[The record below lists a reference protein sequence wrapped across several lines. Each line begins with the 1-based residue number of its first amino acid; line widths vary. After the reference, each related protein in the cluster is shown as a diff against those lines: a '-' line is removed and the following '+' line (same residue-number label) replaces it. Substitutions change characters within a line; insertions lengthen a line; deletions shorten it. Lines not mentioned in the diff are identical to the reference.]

1 MATQYIKLIFVFII
15 PRQNILQCGPP
26 TAAAFAQNQKI
37 RQGIEEFSEGKMTNK
52 TTFRLTLLFTILTSL
67 FSFIA
72 YAWDGD
78 QIDNDEKVVF
88 FPSYGYF
95 NSSNSKWVIM
105 IQGHIYEPSASSV
118 KRRAIMS
125 GFETFTGS
133 TVQDEDEFWRR
144 IRPLVSDDEGGE
156 KVQIKLGGK
165 TYTMPESSAGGRIT
179 GKLTLADSEAQQL
192 MDSAGWITYT
202 ATSENNRIFTGKIQL
217 IQANGISI
225 ISDIDDT
232 IKTTEVYKGR
242 KAMLINTFNR
252 PLEAAPGMSAFY
264 RNLNKSDTR
273 FHYLSGSPWQLFP
286 VLEEFLGVNSFPSG
300 SFNMKEFRANPS
312 SPEFWDF
319 IASGSTQELKKDV
332 IKDIM
337 TSYPNRQFILIGDSG
352 EHDPEIYGWAADTY
366 PNQVKEIY
374 IRNVTQEV
382 FGNQRMTDSFGT
394 FVNKVRLID
403 MNDGSIDQP

>member
-1 MATQYIKLIFVFII
+1 L
-15 PRQNILQCGPP
+15 
-26 TAAAFAQNQKI
+26 
-37 RQGIEEFSEGKMTNK
+37 TNK
-52 TTFRLTLLFTILTSL
+52 TAFSSSLLLFILTSL
-67 FSFIA
+67 FSFMA

-95 NSSNSKWVIM
+95 NSSNSKWVII
-105 IQGHIYEPSASSV
+105 IQGHIFEPSTSSV
-118 KRRAIMS
+118 KRSVLIS
-125 GFETFTGS
+125 GFETYTGS

-156 KVQIKLGGK
+156 KVRITLGGK
-165 TYTMPESSAGGRIT
+165 TYAMPESSPGGRIT
-179 GKLTLADSEAQQL
+179 GKLTLTDREAQPL
-192 MDSAGWITYT
+192 MESAGWITYT
-202 ATSENNRIFTGKIQL
+202 ATSKNNRIFKGKIQL
-217 IQANGISI
+217 IQAEGVSI

-242 KAMLINTFNR
+242 KTMLINTFNR

-264 RNLNKSDTR
+264 KKLNQSDIR

-286 VLEEFLGVNSFPSG
+286 VLDEFLGVNSFPSG
-300 SFNMKEFRANPS
+300 SFNLKEFRANPS

-337 TSYPNRQFILIGDSG
+337 TSYPNRHFILIGDSG
-352 EHDPEIYGWAADTY
+352 EHDPEIYGWAVSTY
-366 PNQVKEIY
+366 PDQVKEIY
-374 IRNVTQEV
+374 IRNVTGEV
-382 FGNQRMTDSFGT
+382 FGNQRMQDSFGS
-394 FVNKVRLID
+394 FINKVRFID
-403 MNDGSIDQP
+403 MNDGSISRP